1 MVDCLWFGVL
11 TCPTTPLL
19 FPTLLRFLESFLLP
33 ALRLPVSLPICFT
46 GYARLRQERAVRGDG
61 VRPEGRDQAG
71 ASGKGGREEP
81 GAGRPDAS
89 GRSSNPR
96 QGCQRGTGQRTGFV
110 SCLPSMARLGSRRL
124 TAKDLQ
130 LSFFLLSLLFL
141 PPCSCPLTLSFL
153 PVPSF
158 PSLPPGLS
166 STRIQRVTVV
176 VPFEDDEQPG
186 PKADRIR
193 NSAEH
198 IVVGTID
205 LEDLYDT
212 LKGLEKRPGYVIGAE
227 LSSFADGLQAAK
239 TLIYEESDEL

>member
-1 MVDCLWFGVL
+1 
-11 TCPTTPLL
+11 
-19 FPTLLRFLESFLLP
+19 
-33 ALRLPVSLPICFT
+33 
-46 GYARLRQERAVRGDG
+46 
-61 VRPEGRDQAG
+61 
-71 ASGKGGREEP
+71 
-81 GAGRPDAS
+81 
-89 GRSSNPR
+89 
-96 QGCQRGTGQRTGFV
+96 
-110 SCLPSMARLGSRRL
+110 MARLGSRRL